1 MFSSFTID
9 LKLNYG
15 EMSMYD
21 SSLYSDGTQLNTYSA
36 TLQKSQETYYFL
48 PFCHDKLR
56 YKGITTVGYKNND

>member
-21 SSLYSDGTQLNTYSA
+21 SSLYSDGTRLNTYSA
-36 TLQKSQETYYFL
+36 TLQMNTLVS
-48 PFCHDKLR
+48 
-56 YKGITTVGYKNND
+56 